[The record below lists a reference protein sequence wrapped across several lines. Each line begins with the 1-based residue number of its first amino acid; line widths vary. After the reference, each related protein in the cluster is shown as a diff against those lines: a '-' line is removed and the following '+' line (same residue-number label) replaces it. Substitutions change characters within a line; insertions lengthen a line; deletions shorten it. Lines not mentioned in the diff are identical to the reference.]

1 MKRNHHNYYV
11 KQFIR
16 TLKEFDE
23 YNKETI
29 TMFYDFITNKCGLE
43 YPPHMLCVNA
53 LGYSFVSLS
62 KHIEMKRFFL
72 NNIMEQY
79 VYDIKKYLEYYKK
92 QNKAITDEQISQNI
106 RKFTLFSFLNEN
118 FGSKDMSIE
127 DIKMFFYNG

>member
-1 MKRNHHNYYV
+1 MKKNYHNYYV
-11 KQFIR
+11 KKFIR

-23 YNKETI
+23 YNKVTM
-29 TMFYDFITNKCGLE
+29 TMFYDFITNEYGLE
-43 YPPHMLCVNA
+43 YPPHMLCLNA
-53 LGYSFVSLS
+53 LNYSVFSLS

-92 QNKAITDEQISQNI
+92 QNKAITDEQICQNI

-118 FGSKDMSIE
+118 FGSGDMSIE